1 VTRATHPGGG
11 MRSSGPTPN
20 VFPPPESL
28 RPTLLGSRFMV
39 SAGHPIVAQVAA
51 LVLERG
57 GNAIDAGV
65 AGGLAANVVMVDMC
79 NFGGVAPILVRSAG
93 SAEVWSVAGLG
104 TWGSDATLAAFRAR
118 FGDEMPLGGGIA
130 IVPGAPA
137 AWIAALA
144 RWGTW
149 SFADV
154 AAPAL
159 ELAADGFVLDLR
171 TAYALE
177 LFGGHWETTRAVY
190 WPEGRPP
197 RLGDR
202 LRQPQLAALLQRLVD
217 AESGGQRATSLESVR
232 RAFYE
237 GEVASRVVEF
247 VRADG
252 GWLRESDLAGFV
264 ADIAPAVARPCAGWL
279 VHTTDTWSQGPALLQ
294 ALAILEGFDLEA
306 VGHNSVEYIHLVA
319 ESVKLAFSDRERWY
333 GDPRFVD
340 VPLARLLSDEHAQ
353 KLRARVAER
362 ALPNLPTIPVTAAV
376 DRRHDTT
383 YLCVIDADGNAFSA
397 TPSDTLDGGPLV
409 PELGIVVSP
418 RGIQSRLAPEH
429 PSALAPGKRP
439 RLTPSPALALKPSD
453 GADSLVWAFG
463 CPGGDVILQAMLQ
476 VFLNVAR
483 FGMLPQQAVEAPRFA
498 SFSFPDS
505 FHPHVEVE
513 RRLSVEARI
522 AETTRDEL
530 AARGHEVYPWPEWE
544 FDAGA
549 VALALDLEPPSA
561 DGRVLAAGADPRRLG
576 YAIGR

>member
-1 VTRATHPGGG
+1 MTDGALSGG
-11 MRSSGPTPN
+11 MRSNGPTPN
-20 VFPPPESL
+20 VFPSPESL
-28 RPTLLGSRFMV
+28 RPTLVGSRYMV

-57 GNAIDAGV
+57 GSAIDAGV

-79 NFGGVAPILVRSAG
+79 NFGGVAPILVRAAG
-93 SAEVWSVAGLG
+93 SDEVWSVAGLG
-104 TWGSDATLAAFRAR
+104 TWGSDATLEAFRSR
-118 FGDEMPLGGGIA
+118 FGDDMPLGGAVA

-149 SFADV
+149 SFAEV

-159 ELAADGFVLDLR
+159 ELAADGYVLDLR

-177 LFGGHWETTRAVY
+177 LFGGHWETTRDVY

-217 AESGGQRATSLESVR
+217 AESGGDRAAALDRVR

-237 GEVASRVVEF
+237 GEVAERIVNF
-247 VRADG
+247 VRADS
-252 GWLRESDLAGFV
+252 GWLTEADLAGFV
-264 ADIAPAVARPCAGWL
+264 ADVAPAVSRPCAGWL

-294 ALAILEGFDLEA
+294 ALAILEGCELEA
-306 VGHNSVEYIHLVA
+306 FGHNSAEYVHLVA

-340 VPLARLLSDEHAQ
+340 VPLARLLSDEHAAE
-353 KLRARVAER
+353 LRALIGDD
-362 ALPNLPTIPVTAAV
+362 ALPNLSTFATPAV
-376 DRRHDTT
+376 SRRRHDTT
-383 YLCVIDADGNAFSA
+383 YLCVVDADGNAFSA

-418 RGIQSRLAPEH
+418 RGVQSRLDPNH

-439 RLTPSPALALKPSD
+439 RLTPSPALALRRD
-453 GADSLVWAFG
+453 GGADSRVWAFG

-483 FGMLPQQAVEAPRFA
+483 FGMTPQQAVEAPRFA

-505 FHPHVEVE
+505 FYPHVEVD

-522 AETTRDEL
+522 PAATRDVL
-530 AARGHEVYPWPEWE
+530 AARGHEVHLWPEWE

-549 VALALDLEPPSA
+549 VALALDLEPPTA
-561 DGRVLAAGADPRRLG
+561 DGRILAAGADPRRVG